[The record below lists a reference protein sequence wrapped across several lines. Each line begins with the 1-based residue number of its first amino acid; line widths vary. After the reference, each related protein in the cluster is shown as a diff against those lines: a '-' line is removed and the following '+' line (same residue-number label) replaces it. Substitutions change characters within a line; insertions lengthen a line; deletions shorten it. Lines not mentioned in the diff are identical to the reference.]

1 MRITIKMKL
10 IALVTLPLL
19 ILSYLTYL
27 NINNQYKHLNE
38 IQKIPHLNAYS
49 KTISEVVYSLQKE
62 RDLATGYIHTKE
74 SYFKTE
80 FEKQTKI
87 SKAKELL
94 VYANDFVSPSQQEIL
109 NQFHTLVQIRL
120 DIQNSN
126 IDSDKVY
133 KFYSS
138 FIAILLGSIE
148 NSDVELENKNIRML
162 FLATQ
167 NIEHY
172 EEFLAQER
180 GYLNIVFNQESIVS
194 SKIENFLNIIYKQN
208 VMYTQIESDLKDSP
222 YLEQFKAL
230 KNDKILKNINT
241 YRNTIF
247 KLQNEKFLLSQLQRT
262 IGYGGLVHHFKNYL
276 LRFETRYYD
285 KFMQDYQTLKK
296 ITTDYRNNV
305 KGQNEKLEYLN
316 AITKMFDTYHDN
328 INIVKKRIDNAETIH
343 DK

>member
-1 MRITIKMKL
+1 
-10 IALVTLPLL
+10 
-19 ILSYLTYL
+19 
-27 NINNQYKHLNE
+27 
-38 IQKIPHLNAYS
+38 
-49 KTISEVVYSLQKE
+49 
-62 RDLATGYIHTKE
+62 
-74 SYFKTE
+74 
-80 FEKQTKI
+80 
-87 SKAKELL
+87 
-94 VYANDFVSPSQQEIL
+94 
-109 NQFHTLVQIRL
+109 
-120 DIQNSN
+120 
-126 IDSDKVY
+126 
-133 KFYSS
+133 
-138 FIAILLGSIE
+138 
-148 NSDVELENKNIRML
+148 ML